1 MGIIAAIVE
10 LAKLINQ
17 LLTLVIPL
25 INLIVD
31 YQQAQNKRLKDAAA
45 AEEEAKRKATEEQL
59 KKEQANINAFK
70 AVMEDAWKIRY
81 EQILGYIKAEQYD
94 QVLILRKEVNNPDV
108 DYILF
113 NEVGS
118 AEYKALKIVELM
130 RKTKMS
136 GV

>member
-45 AEEEAKRKATEEQL
+45 AEEEAKKKATEDQL

-70 AVMEDAWKIRY
+70 AVMEDAWQIRY
-81 EQILGYIKAEQYD
+81 GQILDYIKAEQYD

-108 DYILF
+108 DNILF

-130 RKTKMS
+130 RKTK
-136 GV
+136 